1 METKNLEALEE
12 LRKLGERYSKE
23 LGIIGR
29 EEIARAVS
37 ENQKPLTPLAKKIM
51 EDIKNSQGIT
61 YVEAYAALDMV
72 AKRLKLESNF
82 IQIRWPEI

>member
-1 METKNLEALEE
+1 
-12 LRKLGERYSKE
+12 
-23 LGIIGR
+23 
-29 EEIARAVS
+29 
-37 ENQKPLTPLAKKIM
+37 M

-72 AKRLKLESNF
+72 AKRLKLESQF